1 LRSDLELRY
10 SEQSFKAN
18 GALLMSTRVSGP
30 ESPIITS
37 RDELAAYV
45 EAGCKPKSDW
55 RIGTEHEKF
64 GFYKHDRAP
73 VPYEGDRGIRALLEG
88 LRDFGWDSV
97 TEKGNIIALRRKD
110 CPRGG
115 TISLEPGGQLEL
127 SGAPLETA
135 HQTNEEIR
143 QHLVEVGEVGSQF
156 GIGFLGIGFSPKWS
170 LAETPVMPKERYRI
184 MKRYMPKRGKHGL
197 DMMFRTATVQVNMDF
212 ASEADMVAKLRVGLA
227 LQPVATALFANSPFA
242 DGKPNG
248 FQSYRAEMWRDTD
261 PDRTGLLPFAF
272 EPGMGFERYIDYALV
287 VPMYFVYRDGHYID
301 VAGASFR
308 DFMAGQL
315 KALPGVRPTLDDWAD
330 HLTTL
335 FPDVRLKR
343 YLEMRGSDAGSFR
356 ALSALPAFWTGLLYD
371 QEALDDAV
379 ALIADW
385 TEDEREGLRDQVPR
399 LGLATPFRGLTLR
412 NVARDVVNLALDGL
426 RRRARLNRKGE
437 DERGA
442 LDPLVETIEQGRSP
456 ADRLLAD
463 YCGPWHGNIDKV
475 FETNAF

>member
-1 LRSDLELRY
+1 
-10 SEQSFKAN
+10 
-18 GALLMSTRVSGP
+18 MSTRVSGP

-37 RDELAAYV
+37 RDELAAYL

-64 GFYKHDRAP
+64 GFYRKSYAP
-73 VPYEGDRGIRALLEG
+73 VPYDGDRGIRALLDG
-88 LRDFGWDSV
+88 LQDRFGWDPV
-97 TEKGNIIALRRKD
+97 TEKGHIIALRRKD
-110 CPRGG
+110 CPKGG
-115 TISLEPGGQLEL
+115 AISLEPGGQLEL
-127 SGAPLETA
+127 SGAPLETL
-135 HQTNEEIR
+135 HQTCEEIR
-143 QHLVEVGEVGSQF
+143 QHLAEAREIGGEL
-156 GIGFLGIGFSPKWS
+156 GIGFLGLGFSPKWT
-170 LAETPVMPKERYRI
+170 LAETPMMPKERYRI

-227 LQPVATALFANSPFA
+227 LQPVATALFANSPFT

-261 PDRTGLLPFAF
+261 ADRTGLLPFAF
-272 EPGMGFERYIDYALV
+272 EQGMGFERYVDYALD
-287 VPMYFVYRDGHYID
+287 VPMYFVYRDERYID

-308 DFMAGQL
+308 DFMAGKL
-315 KALPGVRPTLDDWAD
+315 KALPGMRPTLDDWAD

-335 FPDVRLKR
+335 FPDVRLKQ
-343 YLEMRGSDAGSFR
+343 YLEMRGADAGSFG
-356 ALSALPAFWTGLLYD
+356 ALCALPALWAGLLYD
-371 QEALDDAV
+371 QESLDDAV

-385 TEDEREGLRDQVPR
+385 SEDERQALRDQVPR

-412 NVARDVVNLALDGL
+412 NVARDVVNLALEGL

-437 DERGA
+437 DERGR
-442 LDPLVETIEQGRSP
+442 LDPLVEAIETGRSP

-463 YCGPWHGNIDKV
+463 FHGPWRGDIDKV
-475 FETNAF
+475 FDAAAF